1 MIQLLCNSE
10 TLSLRNFVILKQFT
24 LDDMRGSRGG
34 QGVWTPSGKSQ
45 VAIGFH
51 RNTGMDP
58 QEKQL
63 DPLGPIASRGR
74 SILSSVKYVKKVVR
88 TPSPWRYF
96 RDPRMDDL

>member
-1 MIQLLCNSE
+1 MIQLLCNSV
-10 TLSLRNFVILKQFT
+10 TLSFRNFVLHWMT
-24 LDDMRGSRGG
+24 CADPEGG
-34 QGVWTPSGKSQ
+34 QGVLTPSGKSQ

-74 SILSSVKYVKKVVR
+74 SILCSVKYVKKVFR
-88 TPSPWRYF
+88 TPSPCR
-96 RDPRMDDL
+96 